1 LLRELAAVRAT
12 AGLARKEL
20 RPTSVK
26 IVKVAKLEQRNF
38 TWTEREHGDDGWMA
52 EAMMNYLPRE
62 GAKAELIAA
71 SKAATISENLEI
83 IVVSKMVVQSKVSMN
98 G

>member
-1 LLRELAAVRAT
+1 
-12 AGLARKEL
+12 
-20 RPTSVK
+20 
-26 IVKVAKLEQRNF
+26 
-38 TWTEREHGDDGWMA
+38 MA

-98 G
+98 GKRG